1 MIRTVTQVQA
11 QTPTQSQ
18 FIPMRDVV
26 STLPP
31 TFMPCSIDLNISVRR
46 ELVDIARLLFSNDRG
61 HAVRR
66 AKGLFIDDTH
76 VEFFMRYVYEYRKHI
91 TVVTFS
97 QNYMGISIVPPREI
111 PRSYIIGVNDYR
123 DGTFINGA
131 DLSLLH
137 SKNGINDC
145 YNRRCRRIV
154 IATASDDDFRE
165 VFGYDKDVLEQETVL
180 TTGGKDKVAYRIQ
193 GEVVFELTRVD
204 DEYFTALFRGQ
215 VIRNISVYMADK
227 VMRLLI
233 DHGFNPDAVVD
244 VGDVFI
250 TIPGA
255 LTGVITNAPEDESLR
270 GAYRWV
276 ITGNMSELFAS
287 ILGEYFTVRY
297 VGPGNMYISD
307 GTVAARVNVDVD
319 GRLRD
324 ITLRVTAWW
333 DVTDDS
339 PTKRLYDKMMSE
351 LIGDVKDMLHNS
363 ERVDELMIG
372 NHYIKIERGLPVN
385 FEYEPDSMLR
395 PKILENL
402 LITVS
407 GIRTFLVSPRTVVTI
422 EHPQHGTKRL
432 RFNDVY
438 DLRIRTT
445 MVSDRHI
452 EGMNAVALKRIIN
465 NRK

>member
-1 MIRTVTQVQA
+1 MIRTVMQVQA
-11 QTPTQSQ
+11 QTPAQSQ

-26 STLPP
+26 LTLPP

-46 ELVDIARLLFSNDRG
+46 ELVDIARLLFSSDRG
-61 HAVRR
+61 HAVRS

-76 VEFFMRYVYEYRKHI
+76 VEFFMRYVYEYREHI
-91 TVVTFS
+91 TSVTFS
-97 QNYMGISIVPPREI
+97 PNYLGISIVPSRKL

-123 DGTFINGA
+123 DGAFINGA

-145 YNRRCRRIV
+145 YNRRSRRIV
-154 IATASDDDFRE
+154 IATASDDDFRK

-180 TTGGKDKVAYRIQ
+180 TTGSNDKVAYRVQ

-204 DEYFTALFRGQ
+204 DEYFTALFKGQ
-215 VIRNISVYMADK
+215 VIRSISIYMADK

-244 VGDVFI
+244 VDDVFI

-255 LTGVITNAPEDESLR
+255 LTGVITNAPEDETLR
-270 GAYRWV
+270 RAYRWV

-287 ILGEYFTVRY
+287 ILGEYFTVKY
-297 VGPGNMYISD
+297 VGLGSMYISD
-307 GTVAARVNVDVD
+307 GSVAARVNVDVD
-319 GRLRD
+319 DRLRN

-333 DVTDDS
+333 EITDDP
-339 PTKRLYDKMMSE
+339 PTKRLYAKMIEE
-351 LIGDVKDMLHNS
+351 LIGNVKDMLHNS

-407 GIRTFLVSPRTVVTI
+407 GIRTFLVAPRTVVTI

-438 DLRIRTT
+438 ELRIRTT
-445 MVSDRHI
+445 MVSDRYI
-452 EGMNAVALKRIIN
+452 EDMNAVALKRIIN